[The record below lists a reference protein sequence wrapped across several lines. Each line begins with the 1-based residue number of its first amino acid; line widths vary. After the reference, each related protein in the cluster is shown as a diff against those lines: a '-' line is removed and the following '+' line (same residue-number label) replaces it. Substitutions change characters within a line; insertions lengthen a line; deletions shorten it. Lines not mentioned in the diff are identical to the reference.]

1 MKLGIRLL
9 IVLAIV
15 GYVAFNGLYTINSG
29 EEAIITRFGKF
40 TRIETQAGLRWKIP
54 VIENKYVVDVSEVRR
69 MEFGFSTTT
78 EAYGDNAA
86 SYKDIGEESLM
97 LTGDENLVN
106 VEAII
111 QYRVSDST
119 AYMFNVQ
126 DQDGTFRVIAVSTIR
141 RSVANNTL
149 DDVLTDNKLSIQNE
163 ILSDLQEICNLYGL
177 GLQITAVQLQDVYPP
192 TEVDD
197 AFKDIA
203 RAKLDKESKIN
214 EAQSYENKVIPDAKG
229 ESSKLISEAEAY
241 NQDRINRALGDV
253 ANFNQVYDKYKNA
266 KQVTRTRMYLETMA
280 EILPGVEIFITKEDG
295 NTLKFLPL
303 QETLKGGQ

>member
-1 MKLGIRLL
+1 MKIGIRLL

-15 GYVAFNGLYTINSG
+15 GYVAFNGFYTINSG
-29 EEAIITRFGKF
+29 EEAIITQFGKY
-40 TRIETQAGLRWKIP
+40 TRTETQAGLRWKIP
-54 VIENKYVVDVSEVRR
+54 VVEEKYVVDVAQVRR
-69 MEFGFSTTT
+69 MEFGFSTESEGGDGTT
-78 EAYGDNAA
+78 A
-86 SYKDIGEESLM
+86 SYKDIGEDSLM
-97 LTGDENLVN
+97 LTADENLVN

-111 QYRVSDST
+111 QYKIADSK
-119 AYMFNVQ
+119 AFLFNVD
-126 DQDGTFRVIAVSTIR
+126 DQDGTLRVVAVSTIR

-149 DDVLTDNKLSIQNE
+149 DDVLTDNKLSVQTE
-163 ILSDLQEICNLYGL
+163 ILTDLQSICDVYGL
-177 GLQITAVQLQDVYPP
+177 GIQITAVQLQDVYPP

-229 ESSKLISEAEAY
+229 ESSKLISQAEGY

-266 KQVTRTRMYLETMA
+266 KQVTRVRMYLETMA
-280 EILPGVEIFITKEDG
+280 SILPGIEIFITQEDG

-303 QETLKGGQ
+303 QETLKGVQ

>member
-1 MKLGIRLL
+1 MKLGLRLL
-9 IVLAIV
+9 IILAVV
-15 GYVAFNGLYTINSG
+15 GYVAFNGFYTINSG
-29 EEAIITRFGKF
+29 EEAVITRFGQF
-40 TRIETQAGLRWKIP
+40 TRVETQAGLRWKIP
-54 VIENKYVVDVSEVRR
+54 VVEGRYIVDVAQVRR
-69 MEFGFSTTT
+69 MEFGFSTTA
-78 EAYGDNAA
+78 EGGDGQTAE
-86 SYKDIGEESLM
+86 YKDIGQDSLM

-111 QYRVSDST
+111 QYKIADSKEFL
-119 AYMFNVQ
+119 FNVQ
-126 DQDGTFRVIAVSTIR
+126 DQDGTLRVVSASTIR
-141 RSVANNTL
+141 RSVANNSL

-163 ILSDLQEICNLYGL
+163 VLTDLQEICNLYGL
-177 GLQITAVQLQDVYPP
+177 GVQITAVQLQDVYPP

-197 AFKDIA
+197 SFKDIA

-229 ESSKLISEAEAY
+229 ESSKLISQAEGY

-266 KQVTRTRMYLETMA
+266 KQVTRVRMYLETMA
-280 EILPGVEIFITKEDG
+280 SILPGIQVFVTQEDG

-303 QETLKGGQ
+303 QETLKGVQ

>member
-78 EAYGDNAA
+78 EAYGNNAA
-86 SYKDIGEESLM
+86 SYKDIGDESLM

-111 QYRVSDST
+111 QYRISDST
-119 AYMFNVQ
+119 AYMFNVE
-126 DQDGTFRVIAVSTIR
+126 DQDGTLRVIAVSTIR

-177 GLQITAVQLQDVYPP
+177 GIQITAVQLQDVYPP